1 MSHALYGVL
10 DAEKKQSQLHQ
21 AALLAQSGAFDPTR
35 MLGSFGSNLRL
46 QQPPAFIDHTSLMA
60 RAVPLGQGLPH
71 RHPLQPMTVMNPL
84 PLDPQAAM
92 SIAQYGYAQL
102 LHGPGTR
109 KNATRESTTS
119 LKNWLKE
126 HQKNPYP
133 TKAEKVYLALVSGMT
148 LTQVSTWFAN
158 ARRRLKKENKWSPD
172 AGFEDD
178 EEKGASLTEMS
189 LKAEESGYSSH
200 NDGSGSGSG
209 PNLSPP
215 TSPLASPTRS
225 PAESPLPVDFGA
237 FTSGLSAS
245 GLNTSGS
252 RSLHQPIQVLSHQP
266 MVISAPSSITSNSNQ
281 QQKKIW
287 SLAEMS
293 SSSNSNMSE
302 DDQESDQEVQV
313 N

>member
-1 MSHALYGVL
+1 MSHPTLYSVL
-10 DAEKKQSQLHQ
+10 DAEKKQTQLHQ
-21 AALLAQSGAFDPTR
+21 AALLAQQSGAFDPTR
-35 MLGSFGSNLRL
+35 MALSGFGANLRL
-46 QQPPAFIDHTSLMA
+46 QQPPAFIDHTSALMA
-60 RAVPLGQGLPH
+60 RAVPLGQSVH
-71 RHPLQPMTVMNPL
+71 RHPLQQMTVMNPL

-178 EEKGASLTEMS
+178 EEKATSLAEMNS

-209 PNLSPP
+209 SGEPS
-215 TSPLASPTRS
+215 SPLASPTRS
-225 PAESPLPVDFGA
+225 PSDSPSPSDDQPTHGFVGA
-237 FTSGLSAS
+237 FAP
-245 GLNTSGS
+245 S
-252 RSLHQPIQVLSHQP
+252 RVLHQPIQVLSHQP
-266 MVISAPSSITSNSNQ
+266 MVISAPSSISNQ
-281 QQKKIW
+281 NQNQPSKKIW

-293 SSSNSNMSE
+293 ASSSNMSE
-302 DDQESDQEVQV
+302 DDHESDQEVQV